1 MLPSLLSNRKT
12 PQNTAE
18 KKTTLLSNV
27 FRNFLLRITGHVINR
42 RENRLIENQKTKALL
57 GFGWFLFGVGIVVL
71 LIYGI
76 ISFLSDP
83 SEALWARVGLACIG
97 LGLAVLFVYVTYQ
110 RVVSR
115 KSDPYRD
122 VNN

>member
-1 MLPSLLSNRKT
+1 MK
-12 PQNTAE
+12 
-18 KKTTLLSNV
+18 
-27 FRNFLLRITGHVINR
+27 
-42 RENRLIENQKTKALL
+42 NQKTCTVL
-57 GFGWFLFGVGIVVL
+57 GIGWLLFGTGIAVL

-83 SEALWARVGLACIG
+83 SEALWTRIGLACIA
-97 LGLAVLFVYVTYQ
+97 LGLVVLFVYVAYQ
-110 RVVSR
+110 RVLSR

>member
-1 MLPSLLSNRKT
+1 MK
-12 PQNTAE
+12 
-18 KKTTLLSNV
+18 
-27 FRNFLLRITGHVINR
+27 
-42 RENRLIENQKTKALL
+42 NQKTSTVLGIGWLL
-57 GFGWFLFGVGIVVL
+57 IGTGIAVL

-83 SEALWARVGLACIG
+83 SEALWTRIG
-97 LGLAVLFVYVTYQ
+97 LVCIALGLVVLFVYVAYQ
-110 RVVSR
+110 RVLSR

>member
-1 MLPSLLSNRKT
+1 M
-12 PQNTAE
+12 
-18 KKTTLLSNV
+18 
-27 FRNFLLRITGHVINR
+27 TGHVINR
-42 RENRLIENQKTKALL
+42 RENKLMENQKTSALL
-57 GFGWFLFGVGIVVL
+57 GIGWFLFGGGIAVL

-83 SEALWARVGLACIG
+83 SEALWTRVGLACIG
-97 LGLAVLFVYVTYQ
+97 LGLVVLFFYVAYQ
-110 RVVSR
+110 RVISR

>member
-1 MLPSLLSNRKT
+1 MK
-12 PQNTAE
+12 
-18 KKTTLLSNV
+18 
-27 FRNFLLRITGHVINR
+27 
-42 RENRLIENQKTKALL
+42 NQKTSTVL
-57 GFGWFLFGVGIVVL
+57 GIGWLLFGTGIAVL

-83 SEALWARVGLACIG
+83 SEALWTRIGLACIA
-97 LGLAVLFVYVTYQ
+97 LGLVVLFVYVAYQ
-110 RVVSR
+110 RVLSR

>member
-1 MLPSLLSNRKT
+1 M
-12 PQNTAE
+12 
-18 KKTTLLSNV
+18 
-27 FRNFLLRITGHVINR
+27 TGHVINR
-42 RENRLIENQKTKALL
+42 HENRLMKNQKTSTVL
-57 GFGWFLFGVGIVVL
+57 GIGWLLFGTGIAVL

-83 SEALWARVGLACIG
+83 SEALWTRIG
-97 LGLAVLFVYVTYQ
+97 LVCIALGLVVLFVYVAYQ
-110 RVVSR
+110 RVLSR

>member
-1 MLPSLLSNRKT
+1 MK
-12 PQNTAE
+12 
-18 KKTTLLSNV
+18 
-27 FRNFLLRITGHVINR
+27 
-42 RENRLIENQKTKALL
+42 NQKTSTVLGIGWLL
-57 GFGWFLFGVGIVVL
+57 IGTGIAVL

-83 SEALWARVGLACIG
+83 SEALWTRVGLECIE
-97 LGLAVLFVYVTYQ
+97 LGLVVLFVYVAYQ
-110 RVVSR
+110 RVISR

>member
-1 MLPSLLSNRKT
+1 MK
-12 PQNTAE
+12 
-18 KKTTLLSNV
+18 
-27 FRNFLLRITGHVINR
+27 
-42 RENRLIENQKTKALL
+42 NQKTSAVL
-57 GFGWFLFGVGIVVL
+57 GIGWCLFGAGIAVL

-83 SEALWARVGLACIG
+83 SEALWTRVGLACIA
-97 LGLAVLFVYVTYQ
+97 LGLVVLFVYVAYQ
-110 RVVSR
+110 RVISR

>member
-1 MLPSLLSNRKT
+1 M
-12 PQNTAE
+12 E
-18 KKTTLLSNV
+18 D
-27 FRNFLLRITGHVINR
+27 
-42 RENRLIENQKTKALL
+42 QKTNALL
-57 GFGWFLFGVGIVVL
+57 LIGWFLFGAGIAVL

-122 VNN
+122 VNS

>member
-1 MLPSLLSNRKT
+1 MK
-12 PQNTAE
+12 
-18 KKTTLLSNV
+18 
-27 FRNFLLRITGHVINR
+27 
-42 RENRLIENQKTKALL
+42 NQKTSAVLSI
-57 GFGWFLFGVGIVVL
+57 GWLLFGTGIAVL

-83 SEALWARVGLACIG
+83 SEALWTRIGLACIA
-97 LGLAVLFVYVTYQ
+97 LGLVVLFVYVAYQ
-110 RVVSR
+110 RVLSR

>member
-1 MLPSLLSNRKT
+1 M
-12 PQNTAE
+12 
-18 KKTTLLSNV
+18 
-27 FRNFLLRITGHVINR
+27 TGHVIKR
-42 RENRLIENQKTKALL
+42 HENRLMKYQKTSAVL
-57 GFGWFLFGVGIVVL
+57 GIGWFLFGTGIAVL

-83 SEALWARVGLACIG
+83 SEALWTRVGLACIA
-97 LGLAVLFVYVTYQ
+97 LGLVVLFVCVAYQ
-110 RVVSR
+110 RVISR

>member
-1 MLPSLLSNRKT
+1 M
-12 PQNTAE
+12 
-18 KKTTLLSNV
+18 
-27 FRNFLLRITGHVINR
+27 TGHVINH
-42 RENRLIENQKTKALL
+42 RENKLMENQKTTALL
-57 GFGWFLFGVGIVVL
+57 GIGWFLFGGGIAVL

-83 SEALWARVGLACIG
+83 SEALWTRVVLACIG
-97 LGLAVLFVYVTYQ
+97 LGLVVLFVYVAYQ
-110 RVVSR
+110 RVISR